1 MLGNGTARRLENHSI
16 FQRKS
21 IRKVTLSPRIET
33 VDFNIEL
40 YIQCTVRLALIGHTT
55 FLCSLSFAD

>member
-21 IRKVTLSPRIET
+21 IRKVTLSPRIEK

-40 YIQCTVRLALIGHTT
+40 YIQCTHPL
-55 FLCSLSFAD
+55 D